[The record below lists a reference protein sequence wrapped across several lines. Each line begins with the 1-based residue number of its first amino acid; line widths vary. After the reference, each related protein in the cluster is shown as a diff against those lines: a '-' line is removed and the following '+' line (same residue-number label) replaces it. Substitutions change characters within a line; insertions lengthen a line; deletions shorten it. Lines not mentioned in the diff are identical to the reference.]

1 MPNYEIPEKLPED
14 FVEWANIVMGEILGS
29 PNYKDPSK
37 RFYGKLTTSKIR
49 RFLSLVID
57 ILNEE
62 RIRTQDELKPESVR
76 QLMMARVRFAYEAAR
91 VDDVRRFVD
100 VSGIMLYIKDIGKSR
115 EKFIAFAEY
124 MEALVAWHRYY
135 GGKEN

>member
-1 MPNYEIPEKLPED
+1 
-14 FVEWANIVMGEILGS
+14 MGKILGS
-29 PNYKDPSK
+29 PNYNDPSK

-76 QLMMARVRFAYEAAR
+76 KLMMARVRFAYEAAR